1 MIKFY
6 REVSMARKIVITSG
20 KGGVG
25 KTTVTANLGI
35 QLAYRGFKVVLVDA
49 DVGLNNLDVV
59 MGVENKVSYDL
70 MDVLDGRCKISQAL
84 IRDALYQNLYVLPS
98 TRTGGKKK
106 ITSAEFKLVVDKLR
120 SADFVLIDC
129 PAGIDVGFHRA
140 VTAATEACVVV
151 TPALSSVRD
160 SDKVLS
166 LLGSY
171 KLESV
176 GLIINRIR
184 PDLVA
189 RGDMISAGDIARL
202 LRAPISGIIPED
214 DKIGLCMSLG
224 YVKDRSSAGRAFSVL
239 AANVVDKGH
248 RAYDYMSDVR
258 VLGMRIKRMF
268 R

>member
-1 MIKFY
+1 
-6 REVSMARKIVITSG
+6 MARKIVITSG

-35 QLAYRGFKVVLVDA
+35 QLASRGYKVALVDA
-49 DVGLNNLDVV
+49 DIGLNNLDVV

-70 MDVLDGRCKISQAL
+70 ADVLEGRCKISQAL

-98 TRTGGKKK
+98 TRINGKKK
-106 ITSAEFKLVVDKLR
+106 ISSAEFKLVVDKLKG
-120 SADFVLIDC
+120 ADFVLIDC

-140 VTAATEACVVV
+140 VSSATEACVVV

-160 SDKVLS
+160 SDKVLG

-189 RGDMISAGDIARL
+189 RGDMISAGDVSRL
-202 LRAPISGIIPED
+202 LRAPINGIIPED
-214 DKIGLCMSLG
+214 DRIGLCMSLG
-224 YVKDRSSAGRAFSVL
+224 YVRDRSSAGRAFSVL
-239 AANVVDKGH
+239 ASNVVERGH
-248 RAYDYMSDVR
+248 RAYDYMAETR
-258 VLGMRIKRMF
+258 GIGMKIKRLF